1 VKQGTEGAT
10 ENAKLIVDTIN
21 FKRVWAA
28 INAWW
33 ASSMVAVLLFLL
45 GLYIGSIN
53 TESRIV
59 SDCKFAG
66 SFRVDIQ
73 AFTCQRKI

>member
-1 VKQGTEGAT
+1 MMIE
-10 ENAKLIVDTIN
+10 TIN
-21 FKRVWAA
+21 FKKTIEWINQLWAKSLVA
-28 INAWW
+28 ISMLVVGLWVGGINA
-33 ASSMVAVLLFLL
+33 
-45 GLYIGSIN
+45 
-53 TESRIV
+53 ESRIV